1 MVRPSPQNVSIPIA
15 FPLVKVGREKK
26 QTVKPKHNKKEKRTS
41 PGKAWMPTSF
51 SQPRAG
57 EKNGARKVTFPRLI
71 LLAGTAGS
79 RSPAFF
85 TQTSEPA
92 PKLMTS
98 RSPAL
103 APTSFSLSVQ
113 SVKLKDGNV
122 MTNSLG
128 AGGEEWGGGGED
140 YLNSVIILQ
149 FCFYRNL
156 DSKVLKVYFE
166 KHFFL

>member
-1 MVRPSPQNVSIPIA
+1 MANKLVRPSPQNVSIPIA
-15 FPLVKVGREKK
+15 FPLVKVGREKR

-113 SVKLKDGNV
+113 SVKLKDWKCNDKLFRSG
-122 MTNSLG
+122 
-128 AGGEEWGGGGED
+128 WGGVGGG
-140 YLNSVIILQ
+140 LPKFRNNFTILLLPE
-149 FCFYRNL
+149 FRF
-156 DSKVLKVYFE
+156 
-166 KHFFL
+166 